1 MPDLASVGV
10 LAPEILLPR
19 VADEAKWAVI
29 ACDQYTSQPEV
40 WEETDRLV
48 GAAPSTLRI
57 VLPEVYLSEAA
68 QRVPRIHETMRA
80 YAQTVL
86 TSSVR
91 GMILT
96 QRRTESGPR
105 RGLLLAVDLEEY
117 DFSPGST
124 SRVRATEG
132 TILARIPARTQV
144 RRGAL
149 LECPHVM
156 LLVDDPAKTLIE
168 PLYARLHAQRPL
180 YDVELLQGMG
190 HLTGWAVED
199 ASDLAAAA
207 AALCALDAARGDAPL
222 FAVGDG
228 NHSLAAARAC
238 WLEIKAA
245 LPPEEAAVHPARWA
259 LCEVVN
265 LHDPALRFAPIH
277 RVLTGLAPA
286 CLAALEQRLAS
297 AASGAGNDVQLV
309 TAAGQ
314 RAYPGL
320 PVQVLQPL
328 LDEFLAAHPAAA
340 LDYVHGDEAA
350 RALGRRP
357 DACALL
363 LPVPDKFAL
372 FPAIA
377 KGPLPRKA
385 FSMGEAHE
393 KRCYFECRRIG

>member
-1 MPDLASVGV
+1 MNRLASVGAR
-10 LAPEILLPR
+10 APEILLPQG
-19 VADEAKWAVI
+19 VDESKWACI

-48 GAAPSTLRI
+48 GGAPSTLRI

-80 YAQTVL
+80 YARDVL
-86 TSSVR
+86 TRSVH
-91 GMILT
+91 GLVLT
-96 QRRTESGPR
+96 ERRTESGPR

-117 DFSPGST
+117 DYLPGST

-132 TILARIPARTQV
+132 TILSRIPARTQV

-156 LLVDDPAKTLIE
+156 LLVNDPGQTLIE
-168 PLYARLHAQRPL
+168 PLYERVHGRAPL
-180 YDVELLQGMG
+180 YDVDLLQGMG
-190 HLTGWAVED
+190 HLTGWAVTAPEEID
-199 ASDLAAAA
+199 AAAG
-207 AALCALDAARGDAPL
+207 ALLALDASRGEAPL

-228 NHSLAAARAC
+228 NHSLAAARAY
-238 WLEIKAA
+238 WLERKAS
-245 LPPEEAAVHPARWA
+245 LSPEAAETDPARWA

-277 RVLTGLAPA
+277 RVLTNLAPA
-286 CLAALEQRLAS
+286 DLEALDAALAR
-297 AASGAGNDVQLV
+297 AASGDRDEVRLVSPAGE
-309 TAAGQ
+309 

-320 PVQVLQPL
+320 PVPVLQPL
-328 LDEFLAAHPAAA
+328 LDAFLAAHPDAA
-340 LDYVHGDEAA
+340 LDYVHGDDAA
-350 RALGRRP
+350 QTLGRR
-357 DACALL
+357 AGAAALL
-363 LPVPDKFAL
+363 LPPPDKFAL

-393 KRCYFECRRIG
+393 KRCYFECRRIL

>member
-309 TAAGQ
+309 
-314 RAYPGL
+314 
-320 PVQVLQPL
+320 
-328 LDEFLAAHPAAA
+328 DEFLAAHPAAA

-363 LPVPDKFAL
+363 LPAPDKFAL

>member
-105 RGLLLAVDLEEY
+105 LGLLLAVDLEEY

-168 PLYARLHAQRPL
+168 PLYSRLHAQRPL

-207 AALCALDAARGDAPL
+207 AALCALDAAHGEQRRAP
-222 FAVGDG
+222 AGWR
-228 NHSLAAARAC
+228 SRPPSPRRRPRSIPRAGPC
-238 WLEIKAA
+238 
-245 LPPEEAAVHPARWA
+245 ARW
-259 LCEVVN
+259 
-265 LHDPALRFAPIH
+265 
-277 RVLTGLAPA
+277 
-286 CLAALEQRLAS
+286 
-297 AASGAGNDVQLV
+297 
-309 TAAGQ
+309 
-314 RAYPGL
+314 
-320 PVQVLQPL
+320 
-328 LDEFLAAHPAAA
+328 
-340 LDYVHGDEAA
+340 
-350 RALGRRP
+350 
-357 DACALL
+357 
-363 LPVPDKFAL
+363 
-372 FPAIA
+372 
-377 KGPLPRKA
+377 
-385 FSMGEAHE
+385 
-393 KRCYFECRRIG
+393 

>member
-1 MPDLASVGV
+1 
-10 LAPEILLPR
+10 
-19 VADEAKWAVI
+19 
-29 ACDQYTSQPEV
+29 
-40 WEETDRLV
+40 
-48 GAAPSTLRI
+48 
-57 VLPEVYLSEAA
+57 
-68 QRVPRIHETMRA
+68 MRA
-80 YAQTVL
+80 SRRARRCAAARC
-86 TSSVR
+86 SS
-91 GMILT
+91 
-96 QRRTESGPR
+96 
-105 RGLLLAVDLEEY
+105 
-117 DFSPGST
+117 
-124 SRVRATEG
+124 
-132 TILARIPARTQV
+132 ARTS
-144 RRGAL
+144 
-149 LECPHVM
+149 CS
-156 LLVDDPAKTLIE
+156 LVDDPAKTLIE

-363 LPVPDKFAL
+363 LPAPDKFAL